1 MLGWKILVTMVPR
14 EGKSQFAVVLA
25 ERRSG
30 RRSIFF
36 KCHHS
41 ECVEPSTLGPL
52 VHGGDR
58 RSMVACQLAHPI
70 GMWISHDLRSLR
82 GRSFHA
88 RGTISSLGKTLSLW
102 RSPPFPYPGRL
113 THRRPIRKIS
123 PLESKRDLEVTALI
137 RCPLWSLNDSDNAS
151 LAHQVRF
158 ICNLDAYS
166 FRR

>member
-1 MLGWKILVTMVPR
+1 M
-14 EGKSQFAVVLA
+14 A
-25 ERRSG
+25 
-30 RRSIFF
+30 
-36 KCHHS
+36 
-41 ECVEPSTLGPL
+41 
-52 VHGGDR
+52 
-58 RSMVACQLAHPI
+58 ACRLAHPRGI
-70 GMWISHDLRSLR
+70 VISYDLGSLR

-88 RGTISSLGKTLSLW
+88 RGTTSSLGKTLSPL
-102 RSPPFPYPGRL
+102 RSPLPFPCPGRL